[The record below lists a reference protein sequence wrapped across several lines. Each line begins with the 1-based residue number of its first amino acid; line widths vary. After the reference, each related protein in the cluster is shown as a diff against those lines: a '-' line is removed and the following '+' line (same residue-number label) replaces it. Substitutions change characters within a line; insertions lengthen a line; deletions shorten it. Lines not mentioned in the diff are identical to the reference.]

1 MSSQAD
7 TQEVKPMKNKL
18 ELQALAAG
26 CTIAL
31 AVFGIIMVVLMT
43 AGMLCR

>member
-1 MSSQAD
+1 
-7 TQEVKPMKNKL
+7 MKHKV
-18 ELQALAAG
+18 ELQAAFFVG

-43 AGMLCR
+43 AGMLCK

>member
-1 MSSQAD
+1 
-7 TQEVKPMKNKL
+7 MKNKI
-18 ELQALAAG
+18 ELQAFFIG

-43 AGMLCR
+43 AGTLCK